1 MFTRPALKPIR
12 KFQRSGFTLIE
23 LLVVIAIIAIL
34 AAILFPVFARAR
46 ENARRSSCQ
55 SNLKQIGLGILQYNQ
70 DYDERM
76 PASFSANVS
85 INGSAPME
93 AAWAVLVQPYV
104 KSAQLFV
111 CPSNTKN
118 TSFMNRT
125 NNTILFSYVCNGIA
139 DANNFGGVQP
149 MNRVAFGGGAAL
161 SQFESPTQTLLV
173 MEQIGNSASPD
184 LFTVGDLS
192 TAQVDFTNHLG
203 MSNYLFADGHV
214 KSLKPT
220 ALASTAPVLNMFTVN
235 PTVDVAPAALIT
247 GLASE
252 QARMQ

>member
-1 MFTRPALKPIR
+1 MRG
-12 KFQRSGFTLIE
+12 RSFGFTLIE

-76 PASFSANVS
+76 PPSFSGNFPGYAAAVPV
-85 INGSAPME
+85 GE

-111 CPSNTKN
+111 CPSHTKS
-118 TSFMNRT
+118 TTYMNRT
-125 NNTILFSYVCNGIA
+125 NNTILMSYVCNGIA

-184 LFTVGDLS
+184 LFTVGDLG
-192 TAQVDFTNHLG
+192 TGQVDFTNHLG

-220 ALASTAPVLNMFTVN
+220 ALATTAPVLNMFTVN
-235 PTVDVAPAALIT
+235 PTVDVPPAALIT

-252 QARMQ
+252 QARLQ